1 MEFSA
6 EQKAAIDAM
15 IEEATSGLVEKNR
28 QLLAEKKKLQKTA
41 EIDPQAV
48 ADLEAQV
55 EKLTSDLIAS
65 QKAAKD
71 AAKAAETAANQLK
84 AESGFTQKLLIDN
97 GLTDALVKAGV
108 AAPYINAAKSM
119 FAGQAKI
126 EAEGESRV
134 AKIGDKALQEFVK
147 EWAAS
152 DEGKFFIQAPQNGGG
167 GSQGGS
173 DSGKQVKADISK
185 LTGAAK
191 LEAARNAQGQK

>member
-15 IEEATSGLVEKNR
+15 IEEATAGLVAKNQ
-28 QLLAEKKKLQKTA
+28 QLLAEKKKLQKNA
-41 EIDPQAV
+41 KIDPQTV
-48 ADLEAQV
+48 ADLEDQV
-55 EKLTSDLIAS
+55 EKLQGDLTAS

-71 AAKAAETAANQLK
+71 ATKAAEAAANQLK

-119 FAGQAKI
+119 FAGQAQI
-126 EAEGESRV
+126 VADGESRV
-134 AKIGDKALQEFVK
+134 AKIGDKALQDFVK
-147 EWAAS
+147 EWAVS
-152 DEGKFFIQAPQNGGG
+152 DEGKHFIAAPQNGGG

-173 DSGKQVKADISK
+173 DSNKPAKVDISN
-185 LTGAAK
+185 LRGAAK
-191 LEAARNAQGQK
+191 LEAARAQTQK

>member
-1 MEFSA
+1 MEFTA

-15 IEEATSGLVEKNR
+15 IEEATAGLVAKNQ
-28 QLLAEKKKLQKTA
+28 QLLAEKKKLQKNA
-41 EIDPQAV
+41 EIDPQTV
-48 ADLEAQV
+48 VELEAQV
-55 EKLTSDLIAS
+55 EKLQGDLTAS
-65 QKAAKD
+65 QKAAKE
-71 AAKAAETAANQLK
+71 ATKAAETAANQLK

-126 EAEGESRV
+126 EAEGENRV
-134 AKIGDKALQEFVK
+134 AKIGDKALQDFVK
-147 EWAAS
+147 EWAGS

-173 DSGKQVKADISK
+173 DTGKQVKADISN
-185 LTGAAK
+185 LRGAAK
-191 LEAARNAQGQK
+191 LEAARAQSQK